1 MLYTTCLYN
10 FEWSIGMQVV
20 TPIANHQQAINLEA
34 LLREDEKLYCI
45 CQEPFDESR
54 LNSTWSITKIDV

>member
-1 MLYTTCLYN
+1 
-10 FEWSIGMQVV
+10 MQVV

-54 LNSTWSITKIDV
+54 LNNNTWSITKIDV